1 LYNLQW
7 IFNVDEGCFG
17 SRSGDSRRGCNFDS
31 HRHRHGIRCAVVI
44 VDRNSADLG
53 VFNRRI
59 SGEVAPSPH
68 LESDPQPDEDDA
80 DARDRA
86 LAAALAVTALRAS
99 QPQTSLTTG
108 EDG

>member
-1 LYNLQW
+1 MGVEPAIAKEAAILTA
-7 IFNVDEGCFG
+7 I
-17 SRSGDSRRGCNFDS
+17 
-31 HRHRHGIRCAVVI
+31 GIGTAFVVLLLLLI
-44 VDRNSADLG
+44 VILLIG

-68 LESDPQPDEDDA
+68 LESAPQPYEDDA

-86 LAAALAVTALRAS
+86 LAAALAVPALRAS

>member
-1 LYNLQW
+1 MGVEPAIAKEAAILTA
-7 IFNVDEGCFG
+7 I
-17 SRSGDSRRGCNFDS
+17 
-31 HRHRHGIRCAVVI
+31 GIGTAFVVLLLLLI
-44 VDRNSADLG
+44 VILLIG

-68 LESDPQPDEDDA
+68 LESDPQPYEDDA

>member
-1 LYNLQW
+1 MTA
-7 IFNVDEGCFG
+7 I
-17 SRSGDSRRGCNFDS
+17 
-31 HRHRHGIRCAVVI
+31 GIGTAFVVLLLLLI
-44 VDRNSADLG
+44 VILLIG

-68 LESDPQPDEDDA
+68 LESDPQPYEDDA

-108 EDG
+108 KDG

>member
-1 LYNLQW
+1 MG
-7 IFNVDEGCFG
+7 VDPAIAEEAAILTAI
-17 SRSGDSRRGCNFDS
+17 
-31 HRHRHGIRCAVVI
+31 GIGTAFVVLLLLLI
-44 VDRNSADLG
+44 VILLIG
-53 VFNRRI
+53 VVNRRI

-68 LESDPQPDEDDA
+68 LESDPKPYEDDA

>member
-1 LYNLQW
+1 MG
-7 IFNVDEGCFG
+7 VDPTIAEEAAILTAI
-17 SRSGDSRRGCNFDS
+17 
-31 HRHRHGIRCAVVI
+31 GIGTAFVVLLLLLI
-44 VDRNSADLG
+44 VILLIG

>member
-1 LYNLQW
+1 MGVEPAIAKEAAILTA
-7 IFNVDEGCFG
+7 I
-17 SRSGDSRRGCNFDS
+17 
-31 HRHRHGIRCAVVI
+31 GIGTAFVVLLLLLI
-44 VDRNSADLG
+44 VILLIG

-59 SGEVAPSPH
+59 SEEVAPSPH
-68 LESDPQPDEDDA
+68 LVSDPQPYEDDA

>member
-1 LYNLQW
+1 MGVGPAIAEEAAILTA
-7 IFNVDEGCFG
+7 I
-17 SRSGDSRRGCNFDS
+17 
-31 HRHRHGIRCAVVI
+31 GIGTAFVVLLLLLI
-44 VDRNSADLG
+44 VILLIG

-68 LESDPQPDEDDA
+68 LESDPQPYEDDA